1 MILYN
6 KLYYIDK
13 YGHKKIRKQMKP
25 IFQSTKQSLYGNKKN
40 DIIRV
45 AQENLFMLKRL
56 SERTSFYNV
65 EKWNQDYEASQYY
78 KKNHCLHP
86 PIDFNKTQKYGSG
99 KWSST
104 RKKFFS
110 KTHYASMGDLDAKNK
125 VSKMSLKKKK
135 RFEDYNYRDLN
146 LGQQNKS
153 DLENKGENKEEKEFK
168 KISEID
174 DIEKEKKEEINN
186 NNNKKKENKENKET
200 STKAK
205 KQEKKFGDINNVKND
220 PDKANNKKEKE
231 NKKENNENNKENNEE
246 KNEKIE
252 NVNEEVKANEEEK
265 EEGNEELKE
274 PKKNL
279 RDEREETKENGD
291 KKNQQKMK
299 IKINIYFF
307 NNIEL

>member
-25 IFQSTKQSLYGNKKN
+25 IFQSTKQSLYGNKKY

-168 KISEID
+168 KISEIED
-174 DIEKEKKEEINN
+174 VEKEKKEEINN
-186 NNNKKKENKENKET
+186 NEN
-200 STKAK
+200 
-205 KQEKKFGDINNVKND
+205 D
-220 PDKANNKKEKE
+220 NKKEMDDH
-231 NKKENNENNKENNEE
+231 NKDNNEE

-252 NVNEEVKANEEEK
+252 NVNEQVKANEEEK
-265 EEGNEELKE
+265 EEGKEELKE

-291 KKNQQKMK
+291 KKN
-299 IKINIYFF
+299 
-307 NNIEL
+307 

>member
-153 DLENKGENKEEKEFK
+153 DLENKGENKEKKEFK

-174 DIEKEKKEEINN
+174 DVEKEKKEEINN
-186 NNNKKKENKENKET
+186 NNEN
-200 STKAK
+200 
-205 KQEKKFGDINNVKND
+205 
-220 PDKANNKKEKE
+220 E
-231 NKKENNENNKENNEE
+231 NKKEMDDHNKDNNEE

-252 NVNEEVKANEEEK
+252 NVNEQVKANEEEK

-291 KKNQQKMK
+291 KKN
-299 IKINIYFF
+299 
-307 NNIEL
+307 

>member
-1 MILYN
+1 
-6 KLYYIDK
+6 
-13 YGHKKIRKQMKP
+13 MKP

-153 DLENKGENKEEKEFK
+153 DLQNKGDNKEEKEFK

-174 DIEKEKKEEINN
+174 DVEKEKKEEINN
-186 NNNKKKENKENKET
+186 NNEN
-200 STKAK
+200 
-205 KQEKKFGDINNVKND
+205 
-220 PDKANNKKEKE
+220 E
-231 NKKENNENNKENNEE
+231 NKKEMDDNNKDNNEE
-246 KNEKIE
+246 KKEKIE
-252 NVNEEVKANEEEK
+252 NVNEQVKANEEEK

-291 KKNQQKMK
+291 KKN
-299 IKINIYFF
+299 
-307 NNIEL
+307 

>member
-25 IFQSTKQSLYGNKKN
+25 IFQSTKQSLYGNKKY

-174 DIEKEKKEEINN
+174 DVEKEKKEEINN
-186 NNNKKKENKENKET
+186 NNNENKNEMDDN
-200 STKAK
+200 
-205 KQEKKFGDINNVKND
+205 
-220 PDKANNKKEKE
+220 NNKD
-231 NKKENNENNKENNEE
+231 NNEE

-252 NVNEEVKANEEEK
+252 NVNEQVKVNEEEK

-291 KKNQQKMK
+291 KKN
-299 IKINIYFF
+299 
-307 NNIEL
+307 

>member
-25 IFQSTKQSLYGNKKN
+25 IFQSTKQSLYGNKKY

-168 KISEID
+168 KISEIED
-174 DIEKEKKEEINN
+174 VEKEKKEEINN
-186 NNNKKKENKENKET
+186 NNEN
-200 STKAK
+200 
-205 KQEKKFGDINNVKND
+205 
-220 PDKANNKKEKE
+220 E
-231 NKKENNENNKENNEE
+231 NKKEMDDNNKDNNEE
-246 KNEKIE
+246 KKEKIE
-252 NVNEEVKANEEEK
+252 NVNEQVKASEEEK

-291 KKNQQKMK
+291 KKN
-299 IKINIYFF
+299 
-307 NNIEL
+307 

>member
-25 IFQSTKQSLYGNKKN
+25 IFQSTKQSLYGNKKY

-168 KISEID
+168 KISEIED
-174 DIEKEKKEEINN
+174 VEKEKKEEINN
-186 NNNKKKENKENKET
+186 NEN
-200 STKAK
+200 
-205 KQEKKFGDINNVKND
+205 D
-220 PDKANNKKEKE
+220 NKKEMDD
-231 NKKENNENNKENNEE
+231 NNKDNNEE
-246 KNEKIE
+246 KKEKIE
-252 NVNEEVKANEEEK
+252 NVNEQVKASEEEK

-291 KKNQQKMK
+291 KKN
-299 IKINIYFF
+299 
-307 NNIEL
+307 

>member
-25 IFQSTKQSLYGNKKN
+25 IFQSTKQSLYGNKKY

-174 DIEKEKKEEINN
+174 DMEKEKKEEINN
-186 NNNKKKENKENKET
+186 NEN
-200 STKAK
+200 
-205 KQEKKFGDINNVKND
+205 
-220 PDKANNKKEKE
+220 E
-231 NKKENNENNKENNEE
+231 NKKEMDDNNKDNNEE
-246 KNEKIE
+246 KKEKNENEK
-252 NVNEEVKANEEEK
+252 VKANEEEK

-291 KKNQQKMK
+291 KKN
-299 IKINIYFF
+299 
-307 NNIEL
+307 

>member
-13 YGHKKIRKQMKP
+13 YGHKKIQKQMKP

-168 KISEID
+168 KISEIED
-174 DIEKEKKEEINN
+174 VEKEKKEEINN
-186 NNNKKKENKENKET
+186 NNEN
-200 STKAK
+200 
-205 KQEKKFGDINNVKND
+205 
-220 PDKANNKKEKE
+220 E
-231 NKKENNENNKENNEE
+231 NKKEMDDNNKDNNEE
-246 KNEKIE
+246 KKEKIE
-252 NVNEEVKANEEEK
+252 NVNEQVKASEEEK

-291 KKNQQKMK
+291 KKN
-299 IKINIYFF
+299 
-307 NNIEL
+307 

>member
-25 IFQSTKQSLYGNKKN
+25 IFQSTRHSLYGNKKY

-45 AQENLFMLKRL
+45 AQENLYMLKRL

-174 DIEKEKKEEINN
+174 DVEKEKKEEINN
-186 NNNKKKENKENKET
+186 NEN
-200 STKAK
+200 
-205 KQEKKFGDINNVKND
+205 D
-220 PDKANNKKEKE
+220 NKKEMDD
-231 NKKENNENNKENNEE
+231 NNKDNNEE
-246 KNEKIE
+246 KNEKNE
-252 NVNEEVKANEEEK
+252 NVNEQVKASEEEK

-291 KKNQQKMK
+291 KKN
-299 IKINIYFF
+299 
-307 NNIEL
+307 

>member
-25 IFQSTKQSLYGNKKN
+25 IFQSTRHSLYGNKKY

-45 AQENLFMLKRL
+45 AQENLYMLKRL

-153 DLENKGENKEEKEFK
+153 DLQNKGENKEEKEFK

-174 DIEKEKKEEINN
+174 DVEKEKKEEINN
-186 NNNKKKENKENKET
+186 NNN
-200 STKAK
+200 
-205 KQEKKFGDINNVKND
+205 
-220 PDKANNKKEKE
+220 E
-231 NKKENNENNKENNEE
+231 NKKEMDDNNRDNNEE

-252 NVNEEVKANEEEK
+252 NVNEQIKANEEEK

-291 KKNQQKMK
+291 KKN
-299 IKINIYFF
+299 
-307 NNIEL
+307 

>member
-25 IFQSTKQSLYGNKKN
+25 IFQSTKQSLYGNKKY

-125 VSKMSLKKKK
+125 VSKISLKKKK

-168 KISEID
+168 KISEIED
-174 DIEKEKKEEINN
+174 VDKEKKEEINN
-186 NNNKKKENKENKET
+186 NNNEN
-200 STKAK
+200 
-205 KQEKKFGDINNVKND
+205 D
-220 PDKANNKKEKE
+220 NKKEMDD
-231 NKKENNENNKENNEE
+231 NNKDNNEE
-246 KNEKIE
+246 KKEKIE
-252 NVNEEVKANEEEK
+252 NANEQVKANEEEK

-291 KKNQQKMK
+291 KKN
-299 IKINIYFF
+299 
-307 NNIEL
+307 

>member
-25 IFQSTKQSLYGNKKN
+25 IFQSTRHSLYGNKKY

-45 AQENLFMLKRL
+45 AQENLYMLKRL

-86 PIDFNKTQKYGSG
+86 PINFNKTQKYGSN
-99 KWSST
+99 KWNST

-168 KISEID
+168 KISEIED
-174 DIEKEKKEEINN
+174 VEKEKKEEINN
-186 NNNKKKENKENKET
+186 NEN
-200 STKAK
+200 
-205 KQEKKFGDINNVKND
+205 D
-220 PDKANNKKEKE
+220 NKKEMDD
-231 NKKENNENNKENNEE
+231 NNKDNNEE

-252 NVNEEVKANEEEK
+252 NVNEQVKANEEEK

-291 KKNQQKMK
+291 KKN
-299 IKINIYFF
+299 
-307 NNIEL
+307 

>member
-25 IFQSTKQSLYGNKKN
+25 IFQSTKQSLYGNKKY

-174 DIEKEKKEEINN
+174 DMEKEKKEEINN
-186 NNNKKKENKENKET
+186 NEN
-200 STKAK
+200 
-205 KQEKKFGDINNVKND
+205 
-220 PDKANNKKEKE
+220 E
-231 NKKENNENNKENNEE
+231 NKKEMDDNNKDNNEE
-246 KNEKIE
+246 KKEKIE
-252 NVNEEVKANEEEK
+252 NVNEQVKASEEEK

-291 KKNQQKMK
+291 KKN
-299 IKINIYFF
+299 
-307 NNIEL
+307 

>member
-25 IFQSTKQSLYGNKKN
+25 IFQSTKQSLYGNKKY

-174 DIEKEKKEEINN
+174 DVEKEKKEEINN
-186 NNNKKKENKENKET
+186 NNEN
-200 STKAK
+200 
-205 KQEKKFGDINNVKND
+205 
-220 PDKANNKKEKE
+220 E
-231 NKKENNENNKENNEE
+231 NKKEMDDNNKDNNEE

-252 NVNEEVKANEEEK
+252 NVNEQVKANEEEK

-291 KKNQQKMK
+291 KKN
-299 IKINIYFF
+299 
-307 NNIEL
+307 

>member
-25 IFQSTKQSLYGNKKN
+25 IFQSTKQSLYGNKKY

-174 DIEKEKKEEINN
+174 DVEKEKKEEINN
-186 NNNKKKENKENKET
+186 NNEN
-200 STKAK
+200 
-205 KQEKKFGDINNVKND
+205 
-220 PDKANNKKEKE
+220 E
-231 NKKENNENNKENNEE
+231 NKKEMDDHNKDNNEE

-252 NVNEEVKANEEEK
+252 NVNEQIKANEEEK

-291 KKNQQKMK
+291 KKN
-299 IKINIYFF
+299 
-307 NNIEL
+307 

>member
-25 IFQSTKQSLYGNKKN
+25 IFQSTKQSLYGNKKY

-174 DIEKEKKEEINN
+174 DVEKEKKEEINN
-186 NNNKKKENKENKET
+186 NNNN
-200 STKAK
+200 
-205 KQEKKFGDINNVKND
+205 
-220 PDKANNKKEKE
+220 E
-231 NKKENNENNKENNEE
+231 NKKEMDDHNKDNNEE

-252 NVNEEVKANEEEK
+252 NVNEQVKANEEEK

-291 KKNQQKMK
+291 KKN
-299 IKINIYFF
+299 
-307 NNIEL
+307 

>member
-25 IFQSTKQSLYGNKKN
+25 IFQSTKQSLYGNKKY

-174 DIEKEKKEEINN
+174 DVEKEKKEEINN
-186 NNNKKKENKENKET
+186 NEN
-200 STKAK
+200 
-205 KQEKKFGDINNVKND
+205 D
-220 PDKANNKKEKE
+220 NKKEIDD
-231 NKKENNENNKENNEE
+231 NNKDNNEE

-252 NVNEEVKANEEEK
+252 NVNEQVKANEEEK

-299 IKINIYFF
+299 IKINIYFLIIF
-307 NNIEL
+307 NIKNKNI

>member
-25 IFQSTKQSLYGNKKN
+25 IFQSTKQSLYGNKKY

-174 DIEKEKKEEINN
+174 DVEKEKKGEINN
-186 NNNKKKENKENKET
+186 NNEN
-200 STKAK
+200 
-205 KQEKKFGDINNVKND
+205 
-220 PDKANNKKEKE
+220 E
-231 NKKENNENNKENNEE
+231 NKKEMDDNNKDNNEE
-246 KNEKIE
+246 KKEKIE
-252 NVNEEVKANEEEK
+252 NVNEQVKASEEEK

-291 KKNQQKMK
+291 KKN
-299 IKINIYFF
+299 
-307 NNIEL
+307 

>member
-25 IFQSTKQSLYGNKKN
+25 IFQSTKQSLYGNKKY

-168 KISEID
+168 KISEIED
-174 DIEKEKKEEINN
+174 VEKEKKEEINN
-186 NNNKKKENKENKET
+186 NNN
-200 STKAK
+200 
-205 KQEKKFGDINNVKND
+205 
-220 PDKANNKKEKE
+220 E
-231 NKKENNENNKENNEE
+231 NKKEMDDNNKDNNEE

-252 NVNEEVKANEEEK
+252 NANEQVKANEEEK

-291 KKNQQKMK
+291 KKN
-299 IKINIYFF
+299 
-307 NNIEL
+307 

>member
-25 IFQSTKQSLYGNKKN
+25 IFQSTKQSLYGNKKY

-153 DLENKGENKEEKEFK
+153 DLANKGENKEEKEFK
-168 KISEID
+168 KISEIED
-174 DIEKEKKEEINN
+174 VEKEKKEEINN
-186 NNNKKKENKENKET
+186 NEN
-200 STKAK
+200 
-205 KQEKKFGDINNVKND
+205 D
-220 PDKANNKKEKE
+220 NKKEMDD
-231 NKKENNENNKENNEE
+231 NNKDNNEE

-252 NVNEEVKANEEEK
+252 NVNEQVKANEEEK

-291 KKNQQKMK
+291 KKN
-299 IKINIYFF
+299 
-307 NNIEL
+307 

>member
-25 IFQSTKQSLYGNKKN
+25 IFQSTKQSLYGNKKY

-86 PIDFNKTQKYGSG
+86 PIDFNRTQKYGSG
-99 KWSST
+99 KWSSA

-110 KTHYASMGDLDAKNK
+110 KTHCASMGDLDAKNK

-153 DLENKGENKEEKEFK
+153 DLQNKGDNKEEKEFK

-174 DIEKEKKEEINN
+174 DVEKEKKEEINN
-186 NNNKKKENKENKET
+186 NEN
-200 STKAK
+200 
-205 KQEKKFGDINNVKND
+205 D
-220 PDKANNKKEKE
+220 NKKEIDD
-231 NKKENNENNKENNEE
+231 NNKDNNEE

-252 NVNEEVKANEEEK
+252 NENEQIKAKEEEK
-265 EEGNEELKE
+265 EDGNEELKE

-291 KKNQQKMK
+291 KKN
-299 IKINIYFF
+299 
-307 NNIEL
+307 

>member
-25 IFQSTKQSLYGNKKN
+25 IFQSTRHSLYGNKKY

-45 AQENLFMLKRL
+45 AQENLYMLKRL

-86 PIDFNKTQKYGSG
+86 PINFNKTQKYGSN
-99 KWSST
+99 KWNST

-110 KTHYASMGDLDAKNK
+110 KTHYASMGDLDTKNK
-125 VSKMSLKKKK
+125 PSKITLKKKK
-135 RFEDYNYRDLN
+135 KFEEYNYRDLN

-153 DLENKGENKEEKEFK
+153 DLENKEENKEEKEFK

-174 DIEKEKKEEINN
+174 DAEKEKKEEKIN
-186 NNNKKKENKENKET
+186 
-200 STKAK
+200 
-205 KQEKKFGDINNVKND
+205 I
-220 PDKANNKKEKE
+220 
-231 NKKENNENNKENNEE
+231 NENGNQAKIDKIDDKNNNEE
-246 KNEKIE
+246 KNENGNENENEKI
-252 NVNEEVKANEEEK
+252 KPNEEEK

-274 PKKNL
+274 PKKNY
-279 RDEREETKENGD
+279 RDEKEETKENG
-291 KKNQQKMK
+291 KEQGV
-299 IKINIYFF
+299 
-307 NNIEL
+307 IENEN

>member
-25 IFQSTKQSLYGNKKN
+25 IFQSTKQSLYGNKKY

-153 DLENKGENKEEKEFK
+153 DVENKGENKEEKEFK

-174 DIEKEKKEEINN
+174 DVEKEKKEEINN
-186 NNNKKKENKENKET
+186 NEN
-200 STKAK
+200 
-205 KQEKKFGDINNVKND
+205 D
-220 PDKANNKKEKE
+220 NKKEMDDH
-231 NKKENNENNKENNEE
+231 NKDNNEE

-252 NVNEEVKANEEEK
+252 NVNEQVKANEEEK

-291 KKNQQKMK
+291 KKN
-299 IKINIYFF
+299 
-307 NNIEL
+307 

>member
-25 IFQSTKQSLYGNKKN
+25 IFQSTKQSLYGNKKY

-174 DIEKEKKEEINN
+174 DVEKEKKEEINN
-186 NNNKKKENKENKET
+186 NNEN
-200 STKAK
+200 
-205 KQEKKFGDINNVKND
+205 
-220 PDKANNKKEKE
+220 E
-231 NKKENNENNKENNEE
+231 NKKEMDDNNKDNNEE
-246 KNEKIE
+246 KKEKIE
-252 NVNEEVKANEEEK
+252 NVNEQVKASEEEK

-291 KKNQQKMK
+291 KKN
-299 IKINIYFF
+299 
-307 NNIEL
+307 

>member
-25 IFQSTKQSLYGNKKN
+25 IFQSTKQSLYGNKKY

-174 DIEKEKKEEINN
+174 DVEKEKKEEINN
-186 NNNKKKENKENKET
+186 NNEN
-200 STKAK
+200 
-205 KQEKKFGDINNVKND
+205 
-220 PDKANNKKEKE
+220 E
-231 NKKENNENNKENNEE
+231 NKKEMDDNNKDNNEE
-246 KNEKIE
+246 KKEKIE
-252 NVNEEVKANEEEK
+252 NENEKVKANEEEK

-291 KKNQQKMK
+291 KKN
-299 IKINIYFF
+299 
-307 NNIEL
+307 

>member
-25 IFQSTKQSLYGNKKN
+25 IFQSTKQSLYGNKKY

-174 DIEKEKKEEINN
+174 DVEKEKKEEINN
-186 NNNKKKENKENKET
+186 NNEN
-200 STKAK
+200 
-205 KQEKKFGDINNVKND
+205 
-220 PDKANNKKEKE
+220 E
-231 NKKENNENNKENNEE
+231 NKKEMDDNNKDNNEE
-246 KNEKIE
+246 KKEKIE
-252 NVNEEVKANEEEK
+252 NVNEQVKANEEEK

-291 KKNQQKMK
+291 KKN
-299 IKINIYFF
+299 
-307 NNIEL
+307 

>member
-25 IFQSTKQSLYGNKKN
+25 IFQSTKQSLYGNKKY

-168 KISEID
+168 KISEIN

-186 NNNKKKENKENKET
+186 NNNEN
-200 STKAK
+200 
-205 KQEKKFGDINNVKND
+205 D
-220 PDKANNKKEKE
+220 NKKEM
-231 NKKENNENNKENNEE
+231 NDNNKDNNEE
-246 KNEKIE
+246 KNEKSE
-252 NVNEEVKANEEEK
+252 TANEQVKANEEEK

-291 KKNQQKMK
+291 KKN
-299 IKINIYFF
+299 
-307 NNIEL
+307 

>member
-168 KISEID
+168 KISEIGD
-174 DIEKEKKEEINN
+174 VEKEKKEEINN
-186 NNNKKKENKENKET
+186 NENENQKEMDYNNK
-200 STKAK
+200 
-205 KQEKKFGDINNVKND
+205 D
-220 PDKANNKKEKE
+220 
-231 NKKENNENNKENNEE
+231 NNEE
-246 KNEKIE
+246 KKEKIE
-252 NVNEEVKANEEEK
+252 NVNEQVKASEEEK

-291 KKNQQKMK
+291 KKN
-299 IKINIYFF
+299 
-307 NNIEL
+307 

>member
-25 IFQSTKQSLYGNKKN
+25 IFQSTKQSLYGNKKY

-65 EKWNQDYEASQYY
+65 DKWNQDYEASQYY

-125 VSKMSLKKKK
+125 VSKISLKKKK

-174 DIEKEKKEEINN
+174 DVEKEKKEEINN
-186 NNNKKKENKENKET
+186 NEN
-200 STKAK
+200 
-205 KQEKKFGDINNVKND
+205 
-220 PDKANNKKEKE
+220 E
-231 NKKENNENNKENNEE
+231 NKKEMDNNKDNNEENNE
-246 KNEKIE
+246 KNE
-252 NVNEEVKANEEEK
+252 NEKVKAKEEEK
-265 EEGNEELKE
+265 EDGNEELKE
-274 PKKNL
+274 PKKNF

-291 KKNQQKMK
+291 KKN
-299 IKINIYFF
+299 
-307 NNIEL
+307 

>member
-25 IFQSTKQSLYGNKKN
+25 IFQSTKQSLYGNKKY

-174 DIEKEKKEEINN
+174 DVEKEKKEEINN
-186 NNNKKKENKENKET
+186 NEN
-200 STKAK
+200 
-205 KQEKKFGDINNVKND
+205 
-220 PDKANNKKEKE
+220 E
-231 NKKENNENNKENNEE
+231 NKKEIDNNKDNNEENNE
-246 KNEKIE
+246 KNE
-252 NVNEEVKANEEEK
+252 NEKVKAKEEEK
-265 EEGNEELKE
+265 EDGNEELKE
-274 PKKNL
+274 PKKNF

-291 KKNQQKMK
+291 KKN
-299 IKINIYFF
+299 
-307 NNIEL
+307 

>member
-13 YGHKKIRKQMKP
+13 YGQKKIRKQMKP
-25 IFQSTKQSLYGNKKN
+25 IFQSTRHSLYGNKKY

-45 AQENLFMLKRL
+45 AQENLYMLKRL

-168 KISEID
+168 KISEIED
-174 DIEKEKKEEINN
+174 VEKEKKEEINN
-186 NNNKKKENKENKET
+186 NEN
-200 STKAK
+200 
-205 KQEKKFGDINNVKND
+205 D
-220 PDKANNKKEKE
+220 NKKEMDD
-231 NKKENNENNKENNEE
+231 NNKDNNEE

-252 NVNEEVKANEEEK
+252 NVNEQVKANEEKK

-291 KKNQQKMK
+291 KKN
-299 IKINIYFF
+299 
-307 NNIEL
+307 

>member
-174 DIEKEKKEEINN
+174 NVEKEKKEKINN
-186 NNNKKKENKENKET
+186 N
-200 STKAK
+200 
-205 KQEKKFGDINNVKND
+205 KN
-220 PDKANNKKEKE
+220 E
-231 NKKENNENNKENNEE
+231 NKKEMDDHNKDNNEE

-252 NVNEEVKANEEEK
+252 NVNEQVKANEEEK

-291 KKNQQKMK
+291 KKN
-299 IKINIYFF
+299 
-307 NNIEL
+307 

>member
-86 PIDFNKTQKYGSG
+86 PINFNKTQKYGSG

-168 KISEID
+168 KISEIED
-174 DIEKEKKEEINN
+174 VQKEKKEEINN
-186 NNNKKKENKENKET
+186 NEN
-200 STKAK
+200 
-205 KQEKKFGDINNVKND
+205 D
-220 PDKANNKKEKE
+220 NKKEIDD
-231 NKKENNENNKENNEE
+231 NNKDNNEE

-252 NVNEEVKANEEEK
+252 NVNEQVKANEEEK

-279 RDEREETKENGD
+279 RDEREETKENVD
-291 KKNQQKMK
+291 KKN
-299 IKINIYFF
+299 
-307 NNIEL
+307 

>member
-56 SERTSFYNV
+56 SEKTSFYNV

-168 KISEID
+168 KISEIGD
-174 DIEKEKKEEINN
+174 VEKEKKEEINN
-186 NNNKKKENKENKET
+186 NNEN
-200 STKAK
+200 
-205 KQEKKFGDINNVKND
+205 
-220 PDKANNKKEKE
+220 E
-231 NKKENNENNKENNEE
+231 NKKEMDDHNKDNNEE

-252 NVNEEVKANEEEK
+252 NVNEQVKANEEEK

-291 KKNQQKMK
+291 KKN
-299 IKINIYFF
+299 
-307 NNIEL
+307 

>member
-25 IFQSTKQSLYGNKKN
+25 IFQSTKQSLYGNKKY

-153 DLENKGENKEEKEFK
+153 DLSNKGENKEEKEFK
-168 KISEID
+168 KISEIED
-174 DIEKEKKEEINN
+174 VEKEKKEEINN
-186 NNNKKKENKENKET
+186 NEN
-200 STKAK
+200 
-205 KQEKKFGDINNVKND
+205 D
-220 PDKANNKKEKE
+220 NKKEMDD
-231 NKKENNENNKENNEE
+231 NNKDNNEE

-252 NVNEEVKANEEEK
+252 NVNEQVKANEEEK

-291 KKNQQKMK
+291 KKN
-299 IKINIYFF
+299 
-307 NNIEL
+307 

>member
-25 IFQSTKQSLYGNKKN
+25 IFQSTKQSLYGNKKY

-168 KISEID
+168 KISEIGD
-174 DIEKEKKEEINN
+174 VEKEKKEEINN
-186 NNNKKKENKENKET
+186 NNEN
-200 STKAK
+200 
-205 KQEKKFGDINNVKND
+205 
-220 PDKANNKKEKE
+220 E
-231 NKKENNENNKENNEE
+231 NKKEMDDNNKDNNEE

-252 NVNEEVKANEEEK
+252 NVNEQVKANEEEK

-291 KKNQQKMK
+291 KKN
-299 IKINIYFF
+299 
-307 NNIEL
+307 

>member
-86 PIDFNKTQKYGSG
+86 PIDFNKTQKYGSN
-99 KWSST
+99 KWNST

-174 DIEKEKKEEINN
+174 DVEKEKKEEINN
-186 NNNKKKENKENKET
+186 NNEN
-200 STKAK
+200 
-205 KQEKKFGDINNVKND
+205 
-220 PDKANNKKEKE
+220 E
-231 NKKENNENNKENNEE
+231 NKKEMDDHNKDNNEE

-252 NVNEEVKANEEEK
+252 NVNEQVKANEEER

-291 KKNQQKMK
+291 KKISRK
-299 IKINIYFF
+299 
-307 NNIEL
+307 